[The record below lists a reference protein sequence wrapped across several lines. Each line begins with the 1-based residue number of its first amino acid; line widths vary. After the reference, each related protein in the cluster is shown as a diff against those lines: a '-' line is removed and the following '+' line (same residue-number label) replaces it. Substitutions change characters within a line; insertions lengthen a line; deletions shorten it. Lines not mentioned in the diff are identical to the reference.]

1 MYFNLKLK
9 LQWLNLSNFR
19 AFDRDH
25 NGFIDFS
32 EFVIAFSITSFGD
45 IKEKAQFAFKI
56 FDLGKLLNLNTNHY
70 ENLSHFFSK

>member
-1 MYFNLKLK
+1 VFKYEWYKWF
-9 LQWLNLSNFR
+9 WLEIKFLNFR
-19 AFDRDH
+19 AFDRDQ

-56 FDLGKLLNLNTNHY
+56 FDLGNYL
-70 ENLSHFFSK
+70 

>member
-1 MYFNLKLK
+1 MILMIF
-9 LQWLNLSNFR
+9 WLEIKFLNFR

-56 FDLGKLLNLNTNHY
+56 FDLGNYL
-70 ENLSHFFSK
+70 